1 MTQFWAL
8 IIYLWLMLCCSTNS
22 CTGHLWP
29 RWHLLDLS
37 CQLSTLFQCRGR
49 LQWRRGVPVCWEVSA
64 ADWLVLRRSLGVWAE
79 WICWHVQVVCV
90 DSQCFW
96 FCLILLLFISVSHI
110 CLFRLFVM
118 FVYLSR
124 YQKGKISLD
133 LNEAG
138 DDGVW
143 VVASAGLYA
152 NNLHLVPDR

>member
-1 MTQFWAL
+1 MF
-8 IIYLWLMLCCSTNS
+8 
-22 CTGHLWP
+22 
-29 RWHLLDLS
+29 
-37 CQLSTLFQCRGR
+37 
-49 LQWRRGVPVCWEVSA
+49 
-64 ADWLVLRRSLGVWAE
+64 
-79 WICWHVQVVCV
+79 
-90 DSQCFW
+90 
-96 FCLILLLFISVSHI
+96 LILSDFVTVYFISVSHI